1 MEETWSQQAATS
13 CQDAQERG
21 GGARKGSGRNGRGGS
36 GWQSDSETDEQS
48 EDDAEGD
55 EEWGFTD
62 GGCSSDD
69 ESDGDDGERCDGKRR
84 VRVGDL
90 LRIYWTED
98 EVWFRCRVTG
108 VRREDKTVR
117 VEYLLPGWE
126 PFVHDLDTVQW
137 ERWATGDEVD
147 AREAEYHPEVWM
159 GPEDQEA
166 RAAAEAAS
174 QRTASQA
181 DREVRR
187 SAAEARKCTAGAC
200 NVGGTSTR
208 QRSDDKAVTAE
219 AETNGAAD
227 ADMGRFDGLV
237 AAVAKGKGAK
247 KRKALA
253 ERLARAW
260 HKAEREGRQPSVAV
274 TTVYRLMS
282 GVMAAKAIKAE
293 LKEFCGAGLAVLR
306 DDEVSCGRWEGLE
319 DDGDGGAR
327 RGARG
332 ADGGA
337 RRAAKRRRGRVAV
350 IDSSD
355 EEQGVSSEEEMGQR
369 STRKLRRTSVRC
381 RRDGGGG
388 ATYAESDQESGEES
402 EGV

>member
-1 MEETWSQQAATS
+1 
-13 CQDAQERG
+13 
-21 GGARKGSGRNGRGGS
+21 
-36 GWQSDSETDEQS
+36 
-48 EDDAEGD
+48 
-55 EEWGFTD
+55 
-62 GGCSSDD
+62 
-69 ESDGDDGERCDGKRR
+69 
-84 VRVGDL
+84 
-90 LRIYWTED
+90 
-98 EVWFRCRVTG
+98 
-108 VRREDKTVR
+108 
-117 VEYLLPGWE
+117 
-126 PFVHDLDTVQW
+126 
-137 ERWATGDEVD
+137 
-147 AREAEYHPEVWM
+147 M

-187 SAAEARKCTAGAC
+187 SAAEARKRTAGAC
-200 NVGGTSTR
+200 SVGGTSSR
-208 QRSDDKAVTAE
+208 RSSSDEAGTAE
-219 AETNGAAD
+219 AEADGAAG
-227 ADMGRFDGLV
+227 AGMGRFDGLM

-260 HKAEREGRQPSVAV
+260 HEAEQEGRQPSVAV

-293 LKEFCGAGLAVLR
+293 LKEFCGAGLVVLR
-306 DDEVSCGRWEGLE
+306 DDEVSCGRWEDLE

-337 RRAAKRRRGRVAV
+337 RRAAKRKRRRVAV
-350 IDSSD
+350 VDSSD
-355 EEQGVSSEEEMGQR
+355 EEQGVSSEEETRQC
-369 STRKLRRTSVRC
+369 STRKLRQTSVRC

-402 EGV
+402 GGV